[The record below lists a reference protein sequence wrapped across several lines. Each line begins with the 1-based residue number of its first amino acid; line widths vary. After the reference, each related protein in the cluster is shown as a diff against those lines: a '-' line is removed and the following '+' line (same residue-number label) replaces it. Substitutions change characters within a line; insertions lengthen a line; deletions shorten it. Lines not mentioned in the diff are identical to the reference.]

1 MEIKEIIE
9 FAKKAEL
16 DGKAL
21 YEGELAK
28 TEDPGIRKILKMLIE
43 AEENHYDYFDSLDDG
58 DNGVEIQ
65 SISLKG
71 VKNVFQEMKDKG
83 EKIITSPDHL
93 SFYENILGIEEK
105 AEKFYRDASENLL
118 EQNVKN
124 ALLKIADE
132 EHRHAVMA
140 KSFIDMIRNPSQ
152 WVENAE
158 FNNMDDY

>member
-1 MEIKEIIE
+1 VEIKEIIE

-21 YEGELAK
+21 YEEELAK
-28 TEDPGIRKILKMLIE
+28 TEDSGIRKILKMLIE

-58 DNGVEIQ
+58 DSMVEIQ
-65 SISLKG
+65 STSLKG
-71 VKNVFQEMKDKG
+71 VKNVFQEMKDNG
-83 EKIITSPDHL
+83 DAIITSSDHL
-93 SFYENILGIEEK
+93 SFYEKLLEIEEK
-105 AEKFYRDASENLL
+105 AEKFYRDAAENLFG
-118 EQNVKN
+118 QNVKD

-132 EHRHAVMA
+132 EHRHVILA

-152 WVENAE
+152 WVEDAE